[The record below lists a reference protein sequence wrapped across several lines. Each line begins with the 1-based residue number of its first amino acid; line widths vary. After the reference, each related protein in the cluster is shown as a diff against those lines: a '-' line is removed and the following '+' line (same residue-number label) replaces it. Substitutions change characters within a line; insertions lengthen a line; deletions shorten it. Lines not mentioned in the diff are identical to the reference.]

1 MRCHIMWR
9 KYKKCQQKASQ
20 KKESYVNA
28 TSVVIFRGWLTLMC
42 TRYGLMDMNV
52 KKRVYFRG

>member
-1 MRCHIMWR
+1 MWR

-42 TRYGLMDMNV
+42 TRYGLMDMNG